1 VVNITFPDI
10 TLPRGLLNETLHILN
25 KTRTEP
31 ITVSNAPA
39 IPPWLQHTLL
49 SAYFILLVFALLLM
63 AHYIYYA
70 RHARPANYDPPPGEG
85 RLLSIIIPV
94 KNESVDT
101 LLGALRR
108 LSALSCPDAEII
120 VVSDDPP
127 EKFEELKKGG
137 GGGGYTRRKAAE
149 EA

>member
-1 VVNITFPDI
+1 M
-10 TLPRGLLNETLHILN
+10 PRGLLNETLHILN

-70 RHARPANYDPPPGEG
+70 RHARPANHDPPPAGG
-85 RLLSIIIPV
+85 GLLSIIIPV
-94 KNESVDT
+94 KNESANT

-108 LSALSCPDAEII
+108 LSALSCTDAEII

-127 EKFEELKKGG
+127 ENLKS
-137 GGGGYTRRKAAE
+137 
-149 EA
+149 